1 MLDANKSVTITCSW
15 YDGTADAD
23 KEETFALDGVSVH
36 VDTSATTSTGGI
48 AAADLAKIRIPF
60 REGYIP
66 AEQWIQRRKDNHWD
80 KNSWTLR
87 IGDKITVDGMQ
98 KTITRVRDNTCRRF
112 EPHWYVEAQ

>member
-36 VDTSATTSTGGI
+36 VDTSAATSTGGI

-60 REGYIP
+60 REGYVP
-66 AEQWIQRRKDNHWD
+66 ADQWIQRRKDNHWD
-80 KNSWTLR
+80 KKSWTLR
-87 IGDKITVDGMQ
+87 IGDKITVDGSP
-98 KTITRVRDNTCRRF
+98 KTITRVRDNTSRRF
-112 EPHWYVEAQ
+112 EPHWYVEAR